1 MLNILLVD
9 DSRFMRS
16 YLKKIL
22 NEANFNEII
31 EADNGLQAIDMYKI
45 HSPDIVIMDITMPL
59 LNGID
64 ALKEIIKIDPHAK
77 VVMCTALGG
86 QQSII
91 KETLIIGA
99 KDFVVKPYFHNL
111 VSIVNTLLG
120 DLEDS
125 W

>member
-1 MLNILLVD
+1 
-9 DSRFMRS
+9 MRS

-22 NEANFNEII
+22 NEANFKEIV
-31 EADNGLQAIDMYKI
+31 EADNGEQAIDMYKI
-45 HSPDIVIMDITMPL
+45 YSPEIVIMDITMPL

-64 ALKEIIKIDPHAK
+64 ALKEIIKIDPQAK

-91 KETLIIGA
+91 NETLKIGA

-111 VSIVNTLLG
+111 VSIVKTLC
-120 DLEDS
+120 
-125 W
+125 